1 MKNNN
6 THRRIKLVEL
16 LIKRG
21 SLKRAKLALEPLM
34 AHSLI
39 NHGYG
44 ERRDGFRQDELSK
57 AHARQAMINL
67 TFYISGRFISG
78 DGQGMRHYATRLNHY
93 LRAAA

>member
-6 THRRIKLVEL
+6 THRQIKLVEL

-21 SLKRAKLALEPLM
+21 ALKRAKMALEPLM

-44 ERRDGFRQDELSK
+44 ERNDS
-57 AHARQAMINL
+57 HAALNATAPTQAMVNL
-67 TFYISGRFISG
+67 IWNLRDCLGAG
-78 DGQGMRHYATRLNHY
+78 DGQGMRRYATRLNHY